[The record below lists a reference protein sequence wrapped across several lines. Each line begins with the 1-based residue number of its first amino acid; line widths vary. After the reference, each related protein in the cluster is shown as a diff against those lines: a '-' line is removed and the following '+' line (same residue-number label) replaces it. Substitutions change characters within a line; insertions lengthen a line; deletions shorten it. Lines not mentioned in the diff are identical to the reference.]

1 MLLIENTHSTDKQTT
16 PKMMCRCEFH
26 IFTGVSGHFAEILPS
41 SSTLYSDSLHRREKR
56 SPSIFRSHR
65 GLMVKSLVH
74 RASLCLSL
82 SMLSLTTLPFALA
95 ITIKLRLG
103 FEQKSLF
110 RSVNYC
116 PLLAMLQTS
125 DIKIKPQEYV

>member
-1 MLLIENTHSTDKQTT
+1 
-16 PKMMCRCEFH
+16 MCRC
-26 IFTGVSGHFAEILPS
+26 FTFSLVSQATLLKSFPL

-56 SPSIFRSHR
+56 SPSIFQSHL

-95 ITIKLRLG
+95 ITVKLCLG

-110 RSVNYC
+110 RSVNYR
-116 PLLAMLQTS
+116 PLLAMSQTLN
-125 DIKIKPQEYV
+125 IKIKPQE